1 MEEVL
6 VNETEEYDLRT
17 VEVACAESRTETV
30 RDFAATAAGQ
40 YALRVVAQTVSAT
53 EMLVLGLVGIV
64 FDRSA
69 ARGAVV
75 DLEGSSAVENGDAA
89 TAEAAVELC

>member
-17 VEVACAESRTETV
+17 VEVACAESRAETV
-30 RDFAATAAGQ
+30 RDSAATVAGQ
-40 YALRVVAQTVSAT
+40 YVPRVVAQTVSAT

-69 ARGAVV
+69 VRGAVA
-75 DLEGSSAVENGDAA
+75 DLGGSSAVENGDVA

>member
-17 VEVACAESRTETV
+17 VAVACAESRAGTV
-30 RDFAATAAGQ
+30 RDFAATAAVQ
-40 YALRVVAQTVSAT
+40 YVPRVVTQTVPAT

-69 ARGAVV
+69 VRVAVV
-75 DLEGSSAVENGDAA
+75 DLVGSSAVENGDAA